1 MNTTISPE
9 ALCSLEQKFDQNP
22 VHTVA
27 MNAVYTNG
35 INACARN
42 YPVDREITHDY
53 SISLTQGKITNQ
65 KKSGRCWMFAALNCL
80 RFALMKNATSK
91 PLSFPRATL
100 CFTISWR
107 NPTTS
112 SKASSTPST
121 KRPAAA

>member
-9 ALCSLEQKFDQNP
+9 ALCCLEQKFDQNP

-80 RFALMKNATSK
+80 RFALMKKCNLETFE
-91 PLSFPRATL
+91 LSQSYTL
-100 CFTISWR
+100 FMISWK

>member
-80 RFALMKNATSK
+80 RFALMKKCNLETFE
-91 PLSFPRATL
+91 LSHSVL
-100 CFTISWR
+100 
-107 NPTTS
+107 
-112 SKASSTPST
+112 
-121 KRPAAA
+121 

>member
-53 SISLTQGKITNQ
+53 SISLTQGK
-65 KKSGRCWMFAALNCL
+65 R
-80 RFALMKNATSK
+80 
-91 PLSFPRATL
+91 
-100 CFTISWR
+100 
-107 NPTTS
+107 
-112 SKASSTPST
+112 
-121 KRPAAA
+121 AAAAGCSQHSTACALL